1 MTDEQKGQK
10 NEAKGNTEGNPAAT
24 EGNTSKGEGIKK
36 EIPAKFQK
44 PAENVELIVRV
55 ADNDLN
61 GGSTIVRAL
70 TKIKG
75 IGLRMA
81 KNMAIVFEKETGV
94 SENEKLGKIKEE
106 QVKKLEQIVLKPTE
120 FNIPAWSL
128 NRQNDFTTGENTHR
142 IMGELDFGLRTDLQR
157 LGEIKSYRG
166 LRHTWKLPVRGQ
178 RNKSTHRNKG
188 TTVGVTKKD
197 TQKDKKK

>member
-1 MTDEQKGQK
+1 MADKREHGKEAKETKKG
-10 NEAKGNTEGNPAAT
+10 NRDDARSSEMEAKGTE
-24 EGNTSKGEGIKK
+24 SKRPVKQE
-36 EIPAKFQK
+36 
-44 PAENVELIVRV
+44 ENVELIVRV

-61 GGSTIVRAL
+61 GSKTVVRAL

-81 KNMAIVFEKETGV
+81 KNIVLVFEKETGV
-94 SENEKLGKIKEE
+94 SGNEKLGKITEE
-106 QVKKLEQIVLKPTE
+106 QVRKLEQIVIKPTN
-120 FNIPAWSL
+120 FNIPIWSL
-128 NRQNDFTTGENTHR
+128 NRRNDFTTGENTHR
-142 IMGELDFGLRTDLQR
+142 IMNELEFGLRTDIQR

-197 TQKDKKK
+197 TKK

>member
-1 MTDEQKGQK
+1 MVEEQK
-10 NEAKGNTEGNPAAT
+10 NE
-24 EGNTSKGEGIKK
+24 K
-36 EIPAKFQK
+36 EIKTTDKAVLPKADAAQKAPTDATVTEKKVQK
-44 PAENVELIVRV
+44 PVENIELIVRV
-55 ADNDLN
+55 ADNDLD
-61 GGSTIVRAL
+61 GKATVIRAL
-70 TKIKG
+70 TKIRG

-81 KNMAIVFEKETGV
+81 KNIAIVFEKETGA
-94 SENEKLGKIKEE
+94 SGNEKLGELKEE
-106 QVKKLEQIVLKPTE
+106 HVKKLEQIVLKPTD
-120 FNIPAWSL
+120 FNIPVWSL

-142 IMGELDFGLRTDLQR
+142 IMGELEFGLRTDLQR

-197 TQKDKKK
+197 NKK